1 MKKSFKLTLLFF
13 CLSCIG
19 IGIFS
24 SCSNGPKLEGMWESS
39 TAVSYEFTKSTYTM
53 KVNILFAVAKISG
66 PYRIDGDSLFVT
78 AEKISFDDGK
88 TWTKNNGEIFSTD
101 EQILP
106 LTFNS
111 DGTISISNM
120 VYTKAK
126 K

>member
-1 MKKSFKLTLLFF
+1 
-13 CLSCIG
+13 
-19 IGIFS
+19 
-24 SCSNGPKLEGMWESS
+24 
-39 TAVSYEFTKSTYTM
+39 M

-106 LTFNS
+106 LTVNS